1 MLLCTVFKKPY
12 THYSGRMSPE
22 NTHKLMVVYMVGLQ
36 CSRQH
41 FLAEGHVLTEVS
53 SSTKRTCACG
63 THAYA
68 LVQRSYQQFT
78 LVSQP
83 HCGFSKSNPKV

>member
-1 MLLCTVFKKPY
+1 MYVFLKRY

-22 NTHKLMVVYMVGLQ
+22 NTHKHMGVYMVGLQ

-41 FLAEGHVLTEVS
+41 FLAEGHALTEVS
-53 SSTKRTCACG
+53 SSIKRTCACG

-68 LVQRSYQQFT
+68 LVPRSYQ

-83 HCGFSKSNPKV
+83 HCGFGKSNPKA